1 MTVSYGDM
9 ARLYCNLTH
18 KNNEKTTPIEKVTF
32 LKNGLPVRQTND
44 IMQPY
49 ILADIESRDGGNYG
63 CLITVLLYSL
73 QPYNV
78 TPTSTAYLRG
88 ERE

>member
-18 KNNEKTTPIEKVTF
+18 KNNETTTPIEKVTF

-63 CLITVLLYSL
+63 CLITVLLHSL
-73 QPYNV
+73 QPYNI
-78 TPTSTAYLRG
+78 TPTSTAYLHG